1 MTAKIKLNAASG
13 GGSFSLQA
21 PSSSANNRVITLPD
35 VADGTLL
42 TNQSTGLGKV
52 LQVVHVEYGTTVS
65 STSTSLVDT
74 GLTLAI
80 TPIQTGSK
88 MLVTVFQQLRI
99 TRAVAGQGARL
110 DLLQDSTTRYT
121 AGITYELYVPLTD
134 FRNRVAMSSLHLH
147 GVSAGTSTTYK
158 VQGGL
163 YSGSNSPNI
172 FFQDNGSKSMM
183 TIMEVAT

>member
-1 MTAKIKLNAASG
+1 MAITINGSTNTLTGVAVGGLPDGIVDTDMLAANAVTAAKRGSG
-13 GGSFSLQA
+13 G
-21 PSSSANNRVITLPD
+21 I
-35 VADGTLL
+35 
-42 TNQSTGLGKV
+42 
-52 LQVVHVEYGTTVS
+52 LQVVHVEYSTQVI

-110 DLLQDSTTRYT
+110 DLLQDSTTRYQ
-121 AGITYELYVPLTD
+121 AGVTYELYVPLMD
-134 FRNRVAMSSLHLH
+134 FRNRIALSSFHLH

-163 YSGSNSPNI
+163 HSGDNTPNI
-172 FFQDNGSKSMM
+172 IFQDSGSKSMM

>member
-21 PSSSANNRVITLPD
+21 PSSSSNNRVITLPD

-52 LQVVHVEYGTTVS
+52 LQVVHVEYSTQVI
-65 STSTSLVDT
+65 STSTSLIDT

-88 MLVTVFQQLRI
+88 MLVTVFQQIRI
-99 TRAVAGQGARL
+99 GRNIVGQGARL
-110 DLLQDSTTRYT
+110 GLLQDSTTRYV
-121 AGITYELYVPLTD
+121 AGQSYELYVPLAD
-134 FRNRVAMSSLHLH
+134 FRNRVVISSFHLH
-147 GVSAGTSTTYK
+147 GISAGTSTTYK
-158 VQGGL
+158 VQAGL
-163 YSGSNSPNI
+163 HSGDNGPNMVL
-172 FFQDNGSKSMM
+172 QDGGSKSMM
-183 TIMEVAT
+183 SIMEVAT

>member
-1 MTAKIKLNAASG
+1 MSAKIKLNAASG

-35 VADGTLL
+35 VPDGTLL

-52 LQVVHVEYGTTVS
+52 LQVVHAEYSTAVSTTS
-65 STSTSLVDT
+65 GSLIDT

-99 TRAVAGQGARL
+99 SRAVAGQGARL
-110 DLLQDSTTRYT
+110 GLLQDSTTRYT
-121 AGITYELYVPLTD
+121 AGVTYELYVLLTD
-134 FRNRVAMSSLHLH
+134 FRNRVVMSSFHSH

-158 VQGGL
+158 VQGGFHDS
-163 YSGSNSPNI
+163 YTAI
-172 FFQDNGSKSMM
+172 YFQDGGAKSMM
-183 TIMEVAT
+183 SIMEVAT

>member
-1 MTAKIKLNAASG
+1 MSAKIKLNAASG

-21 PSSSANNRVITLPD
+21 PSSSSNNRVITLPD

-42 TNQSTGLGKV
+42 TNQSTGLWKV
-52 LQVVHVEYGTTVS
+52 LQVVHVEYSTQVI

-74 GLTLAI
+74 GVTLAI

-110 DLLQDSTTRYT
+110 DLLQDSTTRYQ
-121 AGITYELYVPLTD
+121 AGVTYELYVPLMD
-134 FRNRVAMSSLHLH
+134 FRNRIALSSFHLH

-163 YSGSNSPNI
+163 HSGDNTPNI
-172 FFQDNGSKSMM
+172 IFQDSGSKSMM